1 MMAVHEADFDRA
13 TVTPLR
19 KYQRKA
25 LRVVLDKDAL
35 VLLPTGSGKTLI
47 AAAAIKLTLMRDTV
61 RPRALFLVPTVVLAR
76 QQAEALR
83 RETLLR
89 VKEFIGGN
97 AAPAGFDILVSTPAA
112 FLNLIDVAPEFVLMN
127 YAHVTFD
134 EVHHVRGK
142 HPYADLATMLR
153 MLEGGPRLL
162 GLSASLTYATE
173 EDEIRKSIQ
182 ELCAALRVT
191 GDCIVTADT
200 EELRRDGYHASE
212 VQVETSFAKA
222 YISLDEDDK
231 ACESLTLPVQAH
243 DRLPGFLMLWKRRD
257 PRLHPLTLAL
267 MDAVVDVEKVAAEAE
282 PTFTSPMSWKEKVV
296 EWGEYAH
303 EKALDPRCSP
313 SSQAVFVLLEH
324 LYEAVRIIINSQQ
337 ESLELAMMYLK
348 MVNVIGE
355 DAGFEAVC
363 FANSES
369 FFFVCAFTSRFTCRP

>member
-1 MMAVHEADFDRA
+1 MTVHNADLDGA

-19 KYQRKA
+19 NYQRKA
-25 LRVVLDKDAL
+25 LRVVLDNDAV

-47 AAAAIKLTLMRDTV
+47 AAAAIKLTLTRDTV

-89 VKEFIGGN
+89 VKEFVGGT
-97 AAPAGFDILVSTPAA
+97 AAPAGFDILVCTPAA

-142 HPYADLATMLR
+142 HPYNDLAHMLR

-162 GLSASLTYATE
+162 GLSASLTYATSE
-173 EDEIRKSIQ
+173 LDIRKSIQ
-182 ELCAALRVT
+182 VLCATLGVK

-200 EELRRDGYHASE
+200 DELRRDGYHASE
-212 VQVETSFAKA
+212 AKVVTSFAKT
-222 YISLDEDDK
+222 YISLVEDDK
-231 ACESLTLPVQAH
+231 PLVLPVQPHAQ
-243 DRLPGFLMLWKRRD
+243 LSEFLALWRSGD
-257 PRLHPLTLAL
+257 GRLHSLTLAL
-267 MDAVVDVEKVAAEAE
+267 LNAIVDVEKMAAKAD
-282 PTFTSPMSWKEKVV
+282 PSFTSPMAWKDKIVD
-296 EWGEYAH
+296 WGDYAH
-303 EKALDPRCSP
+303 EKALDPRGSA

-324 LYEAVRIIINSQQ
+324 LYEALRIIVNSQQ
-337 ESLELAMMYLK
+337 GSLELAMMYLR

-355 DAGFEAVC
+355 DATFEAVC
-363 FANSES
+363 CANGW
-369 FFFVCAFTSRFTCRP
+369 VPVGACAPLD